1 MKQKDI
7 TEYIDQKLIEWKGK
21 TIADN
26 DHFQNEL
33 KKTLIDVALFTIAD
47 IRKDIDKPNTQ

>member
-21 TIADN
+21 TISDN
-26 DHFQNEL
+26 DHFQSEL

-47 IRKDIDKPNTQ
+47 IRKDIDKHNTQ

>member
-1 MKQKDI
+1 MKIKI
-7 TEYIDQKLIEWKGK
+7 EEYIEEKLIEWKGK

-26 DHFQNEL
+26 NHFQSEL